1 MGNPQRSFYLIK
13 QWNAAFAK
21 LKKNLQ
27 NFIFVK
33 TYECSHW
40 SNLQPI
46 KKEENASK
54 KNKIITNL
62 ISAKKEQAIEFL
74 STNRK
79 TFRD

>member
-1 MGNPQRSFYLIK
+1 MVT
-13 QWNAAFAK
+13 
-21 LKKNLQ
+21 LKTMFRWHTFNK
-27 NFIFVK
+27 IER
-33 TYECSHW
+33 YECSHW